1 MDFTLCTT
9 GPGRHLIVAG
19 QSNSNSDHPLDH
31 AKYPRF
37 GQDDIIESLEL
48 RQSKEYL
55 CKT

>member
-9 GPGRHLIVAG
+9 GPDRHLIVAG